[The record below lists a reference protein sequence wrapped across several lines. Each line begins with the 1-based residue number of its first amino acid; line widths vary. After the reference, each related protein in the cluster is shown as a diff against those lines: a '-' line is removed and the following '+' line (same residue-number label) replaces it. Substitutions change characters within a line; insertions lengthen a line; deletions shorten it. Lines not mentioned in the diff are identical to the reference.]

1 VSTTT
6 ATTPAC
12 PRTSRW
18 VLLITSVAALMVML
32 DAMVVTTALTTIRL
46 DLGATIEQLEWTV
59 NAYTL
64 SFAVLLM
71 TAAALGD
78 RYGRRRLFVIGITVF
93 TLASAACA
101 LAPGIGWLIAARAIQ
116 GAGSAMVLPHAMALL
131 VAAYPPERRAR
142 MLGIFAS
149 VGGLATLCGPM
160 VGGAIVQ
167 GAAWQWIF
175 WLNVPIG
182 AALIPIAR
190 ARLAEST
197 GPAEP
202 LDPRGLA
209 LATAAALGLVWG
221 LVRGNATGWT
231 SAQVLVP
238 LLAGV
243 LLVAVF
249 AGWEMRAPH
258 PMLPMRFFRERA
270 FASANATGFLMYAA
284 IFGMAFFLAQF
295 FQVVLHV
302 GPLGAG
308 LRMMPWTGSLFLV
321 APLAGRLVSRTGERP
336 LMVAGLAGQAI
347 GFGWLAL
354 VAAPG
359 IAYPRLV
366 LPLVLAGCGV
376 SLAMPAAQSAAIGA
390 VPRAAIGK
398 ASGTLNTLRQLG
410 GVFGI
415 ATLAA
420 VFAGNGGYAS
430 PAAFAAGLRP
440 AVVVATLLSAGG
452 AAAGLWMPGRQRPGS
467 ESDGFAE
474 QQDGTAPRV
483 RFRVEDEHAVDGAGL
498 PVDLH
503 GAVAFQRE
511 AVVLDAA
518 QRGAHVGHHLL
529 GPDDPDRPG
538 RAAGVTG

>member
-1 VSTTT
+1 VLT
-6 ATTPAC
+6 ATARPA
-12 PRTSRW
+12 RTSPW
-18 VLLITSVAALMVML
+18 ILVLTSVAALMVML

-46 DLGATIEQLEWTV
+46 DLGATIGQLEWTV
-59 NAYTL
+59 NAYIL

-78 RYGRRRLFVIGITVF
+78 RYGRRRLFVAGIAVF
-93 TLASAACA
+93 TVASGACA
-101 LAPGIGWLIAARAIQ
+101 LAPGIGWLIAARAVQ

-142 MLGIFAS
+142 VLGIFAS
-149 VGGLATLCGPM
+149 VGGLATLAGPM

-182 AALIPIAR
+182 AALIPLVR
-190 ARLAEST
+190 SRLAEST
-197 GPAEP
+197 GPAMP

-221 LVRGNATGWT
+221 LVRGNVTGWA

-238 LLAGV
+238 LVAGV
-243 LLVAVF
+243 LLVAAF
-249 AGWEMRAPH
+249 ARWETRAPH

-270 FASANATGFLMYAA
+270 FAAANTAGFLMYAA
-284 IFGMAFFLAQF
+284 IFGMAFFMAQF

-308 LRMMPWTGSLFLV
+308 LRMIPWTGSLFLV
-321 APLAGRLVSRTGERP
+321 APIAGRLAGRAGERP
-336 LMVAGLAGQAI
+336 LIVAGLAGQAI

-354 VAAPG
+354 VATPG
-359 IAYPRLV
+359 TAY
-366 LPLVLAGCGV
+366 LPLVAPLVVAGCGV
-376 SLAMPAAQSAAIGA
+376 SLAMPAAQSAAIGS
-390 VPRAAIGK
+390 VPREAIGK
-398 ASGTLNTLRQLG
+398 ASGTFNTLRQLG

-420 VFAGNGGYAS
+420 VFAGNGSYAS
-430 PAAFAAGLRP
+430 PVAFAAGLRP
-440 AVVVATLLSAGG
+440 AVIVAALLSAGG
-452 AAAGLWMPGRQRPGS
+452 AAAGLWMPGRPQLAS
-467 ESDGFAE
+467 ESDGFPE
-474 QQDGTAPRV
+474 QQDGAAPRAGLG
-483 RFRVEDEHAVDGAGL
+483 VEDEHAVDGTGL
-498 PVDLH
+498 PV
-503 GAVAFQRE
+503 GRQGTAVFQRE

-518 QRGAHVGHHLL
+518 QSGAQVGNHLL
-529 GPDDPDRPG
+529 RPDDPDRAG
-538 RAAGVTG
+538 RAAGVTR